1 MVGDGFEPPN
11 SERADLQSAAFSHFA
26 TPPDGAESRTWTR
39 NLLITSQLLYQL
51 SYFGTNKWWPVRDSN
66 PCMHAWKA
74 CVLNR
79 FTNGPF
85 IFRFATSLFYHLD
98 LFSSRDFFKFF
109 KRNYSIILSTNIS
122 FVKYFLKF
130 FVSSFYLPETNFY
143 IIPSLSFLVKPFFL
157 KSFLTHPLLLK
168 RTFI

>member
-1 MVGDGFEPPN
+1 MQIF
-11 SERADLQSAAFSHFA
+11 
-26 TPPDGAESRTWTR
+26 
-39 NLLITSQLLYQL
+39 L
-51 SYFGTNKWWPVRDSN
+51 SNFKWWPVRDSN

-85 IFRFATSLFYHLD
+85 IFRFATSLFYHLN
-98 LFSSRDFFKFF
+98 LFSSRVFWKKFF
-109 KRNYSIILSTNIS
+109 SRSYSIILSTNIS

-143 IIPSLSFLVKPFFL
+143 IIPSLSFLVKPFFPKKFFNSSPSL
-157 KSFLTHPLLLK
+157 EENFYIIPNLSVVVKHF
-168 RTFI
+168 

>member
-1 MVGDGFEPPN
+1 MQIF
-11 SERADLQSAAFSHFA
+11 
-26 TPPDGAESRTWTR
+26 
-39 NLLITSQLLYQL
+39 L
-51 SYFGTNKWWPVRDSN
+51 SNFKWWPVRDSN

-143 IIPSLSFLVKPFFL
+143 IIPSLSFLVKPFLKKVFQFIPFSWRELLYNTKSVGCCQTFL
-157 KSFLTHPLLLK
+157 IYFFKNIKVL
-168 RTFI
+168 

>member
-1 MVGDGFEPPN
+1 M
-11 SERADLQSAAFSHFA
+11 
-26 TPPDGAESRTWTR
+26 
-39 NLLITSQLLYQL
+39 
-51 SYFGTNKWWPVRDSN
+51 
-66 PCMHAWKA
+66 
-74 CVLNR
+74 LNR

-143 IIPSLSFLVKPFFL
+143 IIPSLSFLVKPFFKRNYSIILSTNISFVKYFLKFFVSSFYLPETNFYIIPSLSFLVKPFFL